1 MTYSFVI
8 WQWSIFKGDKLK
20 RQDLETISEIS
31 NDKNNKNH
39 DKLEK
44 NRRKSTSQPVKD
56 DALALQNSRLQEKMK
71 KQARTHSLLVSI
83 VVVFASSW
91 FPLNLLN
98 VVLDVFSFIYGEA
111 LLVRFFDTKLSNL
124 SCF

>member
-1 MTYSFVI
+1 M
-8 WQWSIFKGDKLK
+8 
-20 RQDLETISEIS
+20 S
-31 NDKNNKNH
+31 NDKNNINH
-39 DKLEK
+39 DNLQKS
-44 NRRKSTSQPVKD
+44 RKKPTSQPVNSGIKD

-111 LLVRFFDTKLSNL
+111 LLVRFHSYIVIKPIEFIINRT
-124 SCF
+124 